1 MSFKQ
6 PRSVLVVIYDQHHRV
21 LVMQRLDDANFW
33 QSVTGSMEP
42 DEQPFQTAL
51 REVLEETG
59 IDVAGLGYQLV
70 DCAITNEYEIRP
82 AWRHRY
88 APGVTTNT
96 EYVFSLKVKPNQAIE
111 LSEHSDFLWLPW
123 QDAVDKVWSQTNR
136 KAIQQ
141 LACTWEQDQ

>member
-42 DEQPFQTAL
+42 DEQPFDTAL

-59 IDVAGLGYQLV
+59 IDVATLGYQLV
-70 DCAITNEYEIRP
+70 DCAITNQYDIRP

-96 EYVFSLKVKPNQAIE
+96 EYVFCLQVKSGQTIA
-111 LSEHSDFLWLPW
+111 LSEHSDYLWLPW
-123 QDAVDKVWSQTNR
+123 REAAQKVWSQTNR
-136 KAIQQ
+136 EAIKRLAKAWGED
-141 LACTWEQDQ
+141 L